1 MQYTNHI
8 GFVSSFRNKTKGLIL
23 DISSNKLIHADS
35 REILKTFPS
44 NSIDLILTSPPYDNL
59 RKYHSDFNWDFSIF
73 QNIAIE
79 LVRILKEGRVIVWIT
94 SDATINC
101 SETGNSFKHVLYF
114 QELGLKLHDTMI
126 FKKKNPIPQIYR
138 KRYTNEFEYMFIL
151 SKGCVKIHNPI
162 KIKTK
167 HGGLELKSTTYKN
180 FSLNEQKR
188 KKQAKPVK
196 EYKIKG
202 NIWEYVV
209 GVNKED
215 KEAKFHPAPFPLQL
229 AVDHILS
236 WSNENEIVLDP
247 FCGSGTTCIA
257 AKILN
262 RNYIGIDIVKDYLQK
277 AEERIKK
284 SNELT
289 GIDTGYIRE
298 K

>member
-1 MQYTNHI
+1 MTLKKEN
-8 GFVSSFRNKTKGLIL
+8 SSFLTNRLIL
-23 DISSNKLIHADS
+23 GDTK
-35 REILKTFPS
+35 EILQSFPS
-44 NSIDLILTSPPYDNL
+44 DSIDMIITSPPYDNL
-59 RKYHSDFNWDFSIF
+59 RKYHKDFVWEFSIF
-73 QNIAIE
+73 KEIANE
-79 LVRILKEGRVIVWIT
+79 LTRVLKEGRVIVWIT

-101 SETGNSFKHVLYF
+101 SETGSSFKQALYF

-126 FKKKNPIPQIYR
+126 FRKINPIPQIYR

-151 SKGCVKIHNPI
+151 SKGCVKVHNPI

-167 HGGLELKSTTYKN
+167 HSGLELKSTTYKN

-236 WSNENEIVLDP
+236 WSNENEIILDP
-247 FCGSGTTCIA
+247 FCGSGTACVA
-257 AKILN
+257 AKLLN
-262 RNYIGIDIVKDYLQK
+262 RKYIGIDIVKDYLKK

-289 GIDTGYIRE
+289 GIDTGYFRE
-298 K
+298 E

>member
-1 MQYTNHI
+1 MTMKKENNSFLTNRLI
-8 GFVSSFRNKTKGLIL
+8 VGDTK
-23 DISSNKLIHADS
+23 
-35 REILKTFPS
+35 EILQTFPS
-44 NSIDLILTSPPYDNL
+44 NSIDMIITSPPYDNL
-59 RKYHSDFNWDFSIF
+59 RKYHKDFTWNFSIF
-73 QNIAIE
+73 KEIANE
-79 LVRILKEGRVIVWIT
+79 LARVLKEGRVIVWIT
-94 SDATINC
+94 SDATIKC
-101 SETGNSFKHVLYF
+101 SETGSSFKQALYF

-126 FKKKNPIPQIYR
+126 FRKINPIPQIYR

-151 SKGCVKIHNPI
+151 SKGCVEVHNPI

-236 WSNENEIVLDP
+236 WSNKNEIILDP
-247 FCGSGTTCIA
+247 FCGSGTACVA
-257 AKILN
+257 AKLLN
-262 RNYIGIDIVKDYLQK
+262 RKYIGIDIVKDYLK
-277 AEERIKK
+277 KTEERIKK

-289 GIDTGYIRE
+289 RIDTGYFRE
-298 K
+298 E